1 MTAPR
6 LIACAFLALACL
18 VRSAAAQEATAGV
31 GLGLAPRDG
40 GLVVTMVIPGG
51 AAEKAG
57 IAPGA
62 QILEIGQGDAMM
74 IPSSAL
80 PPQMFA
86 RLLSGPVGSP
96 VTVKSLPAGAPAAQ
110 ARTDIL
116 VRAVVAPSAPPAR
129 DPLAGWGE
137 APGAA
142 ASPVDPELPVWAI
155 PRMAPMRTQGS
166 YLVLL
171 PPGYDP
177 AQAYPMVVLLHGSG
191 DNEQAFGKVV
201 TLLGR
206 DGVIYLA
213 LRAPMPAIDVT
224 ARLGRPSFS
233 AWPFDRPEGSPEW
246 AVARRDYV
254 DWIFDAVAD
263 ARKAY
268 KVEGDKVSLYGFSQG
283 GGMAIPAALMRPD
296 LVRSAFAEAGS
307 PPPEAALTPQALQ
320 QVKAAG
326 VTFRFG
332 HGTED
337 AVVPPA
343 GSDALSRRLGEAD
356 IASEVRL
363 FPGAHTITAEEGA
376 WARAWIDPLRRR

>member
-1 MTAPR
+1 MTLPR
-6 LIACAFLALACL
+6 LIACSLLALACL

-57 IAPGA
+57 ITPGA

-96 VTVKSLPAGAPAAQ
+96 VTVKFLPTGAPAAQ
-110 ARTDIL
+110 ARIDTL
-116 VRAVVAPSAPPAR
+116 VRAAVAQPKP
-129 DPLAGWGE
+129 DPLAAWGE

-142 ASPVDPELPVWAI
+142 ISPVDPELPVWAI
-155 PRMAPMRTQGS
+155 PRMAPMRTQGA

-177 AQAYPMVVLLHGSG
+177 AQAYPLVVLLHGSG

-206 DGVIYLA
+206 EGVIYLA
-213 LRAPMPAIDVT
+213 LRAPMPAMDVT

-233 AWPFDRPEGSPEW
+233 AWPFDRPEGAPEW

-254 DWIFDAVAD
+254 DWIFGAVAD

-268 KVEGDKVSLYGFSQG
+268 KIEGDKVSLYGFSQG
-283 GGMAIPAALMRPD
+283 GGMAITAALMRPD
-296 LVRSAFAEAGS
+296 LVRSVFAEAGS
-307 PPPEAALTPQALQ
+307 PPPASVLTPQALQ
-320 QVKAAG
+320 RAKTAG
-326 VTFRFG
+326 VTFRLG

-337 AVVPPA
+337 AVLPPA
-343 GSDALSRRLGEAD
+343 GSEALSRRLTAAG

-376 WARAWIDPLRRR
+376 WARAWIDPLRP

>member
-1 MTAPR
+1 MSALR
-6 LIACAFLALACL
+6 IIAGLLLALACL
-18 VRSAAAQEATAGV
+18 VRPAAGQETAAGV
-31 GLGLAPRDG
+31 GVGLAAQDG
-40 GLVVTMVIPGG
+40 GLVVTMIIPGG
-51 AAEKAG
+51 PAEKAG
-57 IAPGA
+57 LAPGA

-86 RLLSGPVGSP
+86 RLLSGLAGSP
-96 VTVKSLPAGAPAAQ
+96 VTVRSVAAGAAQ
-110 ARTDIL
+110 PRTDTLIRQ
-116 VRAVVAPSAPPAR
+116 VIAAPAPPAR

-142 ASPVDPELPVWAI
+142 ASPADPELPVWAV

-177 AQAYPMVVLLHGSG
+177 ARAYPLVVLLHGSG

-213 LRAPMPAIDVT
+213 LRAPMPAMDVT

-233 AWPFDRPEGSPEW
+233 AWPFDRPEGAPEW

-268 KVEGDKVSLYGFSQG
+268 KIEGDKVSLYGFSQG
-283 GGMAIPAALMRPD
+283 GGMAVTAALMRPD
-296 LVRSAFAEAGS
+296 LVRSVFAEAGS
-307 PPPEAALTPQALQ
+307 PPPASALTPQALQ
-320 QVKAAG
+320 RAKTAG
-326 VTFRFG
+326 VTFRLG

-337 AVVPPA
+337 AVLPPA
-343 GSDALSRRLGEAD
+343 GSEALSRRLTEAG
-356 IASEVRL
+356 IASEARL